1 MNTNVADELTV
12 RVIHGSKS
20 SSGFIY
26 PNTNHTYV
34 LTAKHAVCTSDAQEC
49 RITKNLKCDKCA
61 KAKTTKTKIII
72 DRPDIEDHEIIKIK
86 DVVFCEDKD
95 VAILIVKD
103 ESHKKLN
110 NLPKIKII
118 DATDIKSNDDFI
130 SCGYPQIA
138 EFEETQPISYTNYVP
153 FRKRFSL
160 RILNESIGNLESSK
174 ENLSGNSG
182 AGILQ
187 IKNNQVSL
195 FGIYTDT
202 TGMGTGI
209 GEYLDEKVNDL
220 LVSKGYPKL
229 ELKNKGDGFE
239 SLIKNKFME
248 CFSKI
253 EHDIKLENNREINL
267 YRLAING
274 KNYNYD
280 FVNKRLTHCI
290 PYFSLS
296 RKQINQS
303 IKNDEFNAAVLE
315 SVKEFLKLQSKD
327 KIPEILLQGFLEA
340 YCNAPRLYSSHHNKN
355 SVFQGAHIKFS
366 DSLERKIEII
376 HCIALFSKKLNDSF
390 VIAIKNIA
398 DKYPNIKSFGGLIDN
413 GFLDE
418 TYSEEESTI
427 LAKFL
432 IPNSTS
438 THSGYLDRLAIFIGY
453 DRIIEQDIKFLQQD
467 EFESELEKIITNDF
481 KSSLDDL
488 KIELAK
494 IKSLKAPIDCF
505 LVPFEDT
512 EKFNQDFFESLK

>member
-1 MNTNVADELTV
+1 MNMKIADELTV

-26 PNTNHTYV
+26 PNGNHTYV

-49 RITKNLKCDKCA
+49 WITKNLKCEKCT

-72 DRPDIEDHEIIKIK
+72 DRPDVDDHEIIKIN

-95 VAILIVKD
+95 VAILVVKD
-103 ESHKKLN
+103 EFHKKLT
-110 NLPKIKII
+110 NLPKIQII
-118 DATDIKSNDDFI
+118 DASDIQNNDDFI

-138 EFEETQPISYTNYVP
+138 DYEETQPISYTNYLP

-174 ENLSGNSG
+174 NNLSGNSG

-187 IKNNQVSL
+187 IRNDQVAL

-209 GEYLDEKVNDL
+209 GEYLDEKVNNL
-220 LVSKGYPKL
+220 LISKGYPKL
-229 ELKNKGDGFE
+229 ELKNKGDGFDT
-239 SLIKNKFME
+239 LIKTKFME

-253 EHDIKLENNREINL
+253 EHDIKLENDRELNL
-267 YRLAING
+267 YRLGING
-274 KNYNYD
+274 KSYNYD
-280 FVNKRLTHCI
+280 FINKRITHSI

-296 RKQINQS
+296 RKQINHS
-303 IKNDEFNAAVLE
+303 IKNDEFNAAVIE
-315 SVKEFLKLQSKD
+315 SVKGFLKLQSKE
-327 KIPEILLQGFLEA
+327 KIPEILLQGFLESF
-340 YCNAPRLYSSHHNKN
+340 CNAPRLYSSHHNKN

-366 DSLERKIEII
+366 DSLEKKLEII
-376 HCIALFSKKLNDSF
+376 HCIAIFSKKLNESF
-390 VIAIKNIA
+390 VCAIQDIIN
-398 DKYPNIKSFGGLIDN
+398 KYPEVKPFGGLIDN

-418 TYSEEESTI
+418 TYSEEESKI

-432 IPNSTS
+432 IPNSTD

-453 DRIIEQDIKFLQQD
+453 DRIIEQEIKFLQQH
-467 EFESELEKIITNDF
+467 EFESKLEKIIIEDF

-494 IKSLKAPIDCF
+494 IQSLKAPIDCF

-512 EKFNQDFFESLK
+512 EKFNQDFFESLM

>member
-209 GEYLDEKVNDL
+209 GEYLDEKVND
-220 LVSKGYPKL
+220 
-229 ELKNKGDGFE
+229 
-239 SLIKNKFME
+239 
-248 CFSKI
+248 
-253 EHDIKLENNREINL
+253 R
-267 YRLAING
+267 
-274 KNYNYD
+274 
-280 FVNKRLTHCI
+280 
-290 PYFSLS
+290 
-296 RKQINQS
+296 
-303 IKNDEFNAAVLE
+303 
-315 SVKEFLKLQSKD
+315 
-327 KIPEILLQGFLEA
+327 
-340 YCNAPRLYSSHHNKN
+340 
-355 SVFQGAHIKFS
+355 
-366 DSLERKIEII
+366 
-376 HCIALFSKKLNDSF
+376 
-390 VIAIKNIA
+390 
-398 DKYPNIKSFGGLIDN
+398 
-413 GFLDE
+413 
-418 TYSEEESTI
+418 
-427 LAKFL
+427 
-432 IPNSTS
+432 
-438 THSGYLDRLAIFIGY
+438 
-453 DRIIEQDIKFLQQD
+453 RIQ
-467 EFESELEKIITNDF
+467 T
-481 KSSLDDL
+481 
-488 KIELAK
+488 
-494 IKSLKAPIDCF
+494 
-505 LVPFEDT
+505 
-512 EKFNQDFFESLK
+512 

>member
-1 MNTNVADELTV
+1 MNTKVADELTV
-12 RVIHGSKS
+12 RVKLGNKS

-26 PNTNHTYV
+26 PNTNHTYIF
-34 LTAKHAVCTSDAQEC
+34 TAKHAVCTSDAQEC
-49 RITKNLKCDKCA
+49 LITKKLKCEKCT

-72 DRPDIEDHEIIKIK
+72 DRPDVEDHEIIKIK
-86 DVVFCEDKD
+86 DVVLCEDKD
-95 VAILIVKD
+95 VAILVVKD
-103 ESHKKLN
+103 EFHRKLT
-110 NLPKIKII
+110 NLTKIKIV
-118 DATDIKSNDDFI
+118 DATDIQNDDNFI

-138 EFEETQPISYTNYVP
+138 DYEETQPISYTNYMP

-174 ENLSGNSG
+174 ENLYGNSG

-209 GEYLDEKVNDL
+209 GEYLDEKISNL
-220 LVSKGYPKL
+220 LISKGYPKL

-239 SLIKNKFME
+239 ALIKSKFME

-253 EHDIKLENNREINL
+253 EHDIKLENDRELNL
-267 YRLAING
+267 YRLVISG
-274 KNYNYD
+274 KDYNYN
-280 FVNKRLTHCI
+280 FINKRITNCI
-290 PYFSLS
+290 PFFSLS

-303 IKNDEFNAAVLE
+303 IKNDEFNATAFE
-315 SVKEFLKLQSKD
+315 SVKKFLKLQSKD

-366 DSLERKIEII
+366 DDVKRKIEII

-390 VIAIKNIA
+390 VIAVKNII
-398 DKYPNIKSFGGLIDN
+398 DKYPNIKSFGGLIDS

-418 TYSEEESTI
+418 TYSEEESEI

-432 IPNSTS
+432 IPNSAD
-438 THSGYLDRLAIFIGY
+438 THGGYLDRLAIFIGY
-453 DRIIEQDIKFLQQD
+453 DRIIEKDLRYLQQS
-467 EFESELEKIITNDF
+467 EFESKLEEIIINDF
-481 KSSLDDL
+481 KLSLDDL

-494 IKSLKAPIDCF
+494 IEKLKAPIDCF